1 MAKKSDS
8 VLRIKRIFEVH
19 KILRN
24 KDGLSANEIVEFL
37 SGKGFETNERMVASD
52 VADLRLLGADISANR
67 HKGYWYAKPF
77 SMLETLEGVDSGNM
91 NEILAF
97 VRQKTNDE
105 LFKGNLAKLLINLE
119 QEVRNP
125 DMEENPYIQ
134 FEKVE
139 LKNIE
144 KLDLYYRYITE
155 RRVLDIDYHY
165 FGSKEPTNIT
175 IVPIQLREYNNRW
188 TLIAYSKE
196 KNEYQ
201 NFALDRIIN
210 ERFSPD
216 NLSGESTFDARN
228 YYKDVI
234 GNSVDKKIKIE
245 TIRFKVKKNRAY
257 YVATKKWHHSQTN
270 LAELEDSTSMTFSL
284 RVIPNREFWAKVME
298 HVEDIEIL
306 GPKEMVKEFRERV
319 RRVWERI
326 GE

>member
-1 MAKKSDS
+1 MAMH
-8 VLRIKRIFEVH
+8 IAIAGN
-19 KILRN
+19 I
-24 KDGLSANEIVEFL
+24 GA
-37 SGKGFETNERMVASD
+37 GKT
-52 VADLRLLGADISANR
+52 
-67 HKGYWYAKPF
+67 
-77 SMLETLEGVDSGNM
+77 T
-91 NEILAF
+91 
-97 VRQKTNDE
+97 
-105 LFKGNLAKLLINLE
+105 LAKMLAKHYGWEMQLE
-119 QEVRNP
+119 

-245 TIRFKVKKNRAY
+245 MD
-257 YVATKKWHHSQTN
+257 S
-270 LAELEDSTSMTFSL
+270 LEM
-284 RVIPNREFWAKVME
+284 
-298 HVEDIEIL
+298 
-306 GPKEMVKEFRERV
+306 G
-319 RRVWERI
+319 
-326 GE
+326 